1 MSDSKDVLSRRGL
14 LGGVQKDFQ
23 VVPRQV
29 DIKNDS
35 PEECAP
41 GEGSQSWDVDGVVS
55 DESLCESELH
65 TLIIG
70 REAMA
75 CRFDVVFNAG
85 EYPQDTQWALAALD
99 LIDVIESRLSVYRA
113 SSELTLLNQNSSQ
126 NWQTVADDLYGL
138 LEQCRSISTATGG
151 TFDAATGSL
160 IRLWGFLERQGRT
173 PTKDALEAA
182 RESSGM
188 HLVQMDPIGKRIR
201 FKKSGVEF
209 NLGAIGKGWAI
220 DRAIDL
226 IAGYGVRSVLI
237 HGGASSVRAM
247 GCQGPQ
253 VGTRRGWR
261 VGLRDPLRPAR
272 RLATFTLVDRALG
285 TSGSGT
291 QFFVDRGKRMG
302 HILDPRTGQPA
313 EGVISATV
321 LAPTASESDAL
332 ATALYTCGPQGL
344 ARIAP
349 RGGNVS
355 AIMVIPSKKA
365 DRLRVLLAN
374 VDRQTLTI
382 EAKDGVD
389 VIESA

>member
-1 MSDSKDVLSRRGL
+1 MPEDSR
-14 LGGVQKDFQ
+14 
-23 VVPRQV
+23 
-29 DIKNDS
+29 
-35 PEECAP
+35 A
-41 GEGSQSWDVDGVVS
+41 
-55 DESLCESELH
+55 
-65 TLIIG
+65 
-70 REAMA
+70 
-75 CRFDVVFNAG
+75 
-85 EYPQDTQWALAALD
+85 
-99 LIDVIESRLSVYRA
+99 A
-113 SSELTLLNQNSSQ
+113 SSASF
-126 NWQTVADDLYGL
+126 V
-138 LEQCRSISTATGG
+138 
-151 TFDAATGSL
+151 
-160 IRLWGFLERQGRT
+160 
-173 PTKDALEAA
+173 
-182 RESSGM
+182 
-188 HLVQMDPIGKRIR
+188 
-201 FKKSGVEF
+201 
-209 NLGAIGKGWAI
+209 
-220 DRAIDL
+220 
-226 IAGYGVRSVLI
+226 GVRSVLI

-374 VDRQTLTI
+374 IDRQTLTI
-382 EAKDGVD
+382 EAKEGVD